1 VFRPRAASAA
11 LLAALLLPAC
21 ASGERWARD
30 RLLDLTDTVDFKY
43 GRAWGFGVKLE
54 ATLYLGAG
62 VGLGAVESSREWF
75 GRRAEDFVLDRQGGP
90 GAWFEGLFAH
100 AALVGVD
107 GGSATSAGQSAI
119 NTVLLNVLLL
129 SADADAPPL
138 IDRWRFGAEL
148 LLPEVTGGVYLN
160 LGECWDWLA
169 GLAGADP
176 ARDDGLRKGG

>member
-1 VFRPRAASAA
+1 MRSCHPA
-11 LLAALLLPAC
+11 LPALVLVLGAC

-30 RLLDLTDTVDFKY
+30 RLLDVTDVVDLKY

-62 VGLGAVESSREWF
+62 VGVGFVESSREWF
-75 GRRAEDFVLDRQGGP
+75 GRRAEDFTLDRQGGA

-107 GGSATSAGQSAI
+107 GGSANSAGQSAI

-129 SADADAPPL
+129 WGDADAPPL
-138 IDRWRFGAEL
+138 IDRWRFGGEL
-148 LLPEVTGGVYLN
+148 LLPEVTGGAYLN
-160 LGECWDWLA
+160 VGELWDWAA

-176 ARDDGLRKGG
+176 AGDDGVRKGG